1 MKLPAVLIVLAL
13 LAGCATAPGPRSG
26 VQLFDD
32 RAFTAPTARID
43 AAAVLE
49 ISPEMKR
56 FVGAEMDTGLGTTGR
71 RRALVDAL
79 FRKTQLKLEYDSAVT
94 RNAAETFAARTGN
107 CLSLV
112 LMTAAFAK
120 ELGVPF
126 RYQHV
131 YLDETL
137 GRNGGMQLAIGHVNL
152 ALGSTRAVHSSS
164 SSADADAL
172 TIDFLPPQDVR
183 GLRTRVIAE
192 ETVVAMYMNNRAV
205 ESLAQGK
212 VDDAYWWVREG
223 IRQDPAYL
231 AAYNT
236 LGAVFQRH
244 GDLEA
249 AARVYGYALERE
261 PRNTRVMSNLAPVL
275 NDLGRV
281 AESRELVRRLKELE
295 PDPPFK
301 YFYLGLAAM
310 KTRNFQTARDYFAKE
325 VAREPDYHEFQYWL
339 ASAYIGLGDIDEARH
354 HLALAIENST
364 TRKDHDLYAAKLD
377 RINAA
382 QRREAAH
389 ERASGN

>member
-13 LAGCATAPGPRSG
+13 LAGCATAPGPRSV

-56 FVGAEMDTGLGTTGR
+56 FVGAEIDTGLGTTGR

-79 FRKTQLKLEYDSAVT
+79 FRKSQLKLEYDSAVT

-164 SSADADAL
+164 SAADADAL

-377 RINAA
+377 RINA

>member
-377 RINAA
+377 RINA